1 MRIHPLHAD
10 IPKPER
16 FTYPFCYEPHPLCIL
31 AAEEVKREI
40 ERINPSE
47 GKMFGVLVAE
57 DHGDRLRDS
66 VQNHEPVPMI
76 FLAAYS
82 GLLEGRNDWDYFVPP
97 VYDAQQPDG
106 YFKTRER
113 EISEVLRGYG
123 GAGVREYE
131 NTPEADGNLAPPY
144 PRTPVPPTS
153 KQMSQDLQLWL
164 FHQYQFLNAR
174 GEKKDLVE
182 VWQDYHCSP
191 RIRKKFPLPPGG
203 TGDCCA
209 PKLLQY
215 AYQNGLQPLCMAE
228 FWWGPSPKSEIRH
241 HGQFYPACRG
251 KCKPVLTW
259 MLQGLDVAPSPDA
272 EGFPHLGVEIV
283 YEDEALAV
291 LNKPSGMLSVP
302 GRTEDYSIATWAQ
315 ERWPGSQPVHRLDMW
330 TSGII
335 LIAKT
340 SEAYQSLQKQF
351 TEHTVKK
358 KYLAIVEGVPQEE
371 HGIIDLPLLC
381 DPMNRPRQVV
391 DFERGKRAITEY
403 RILDQDSGVRGYG
416 GAGVRDMSCETPA
429 SEYSRSPAPTLPR
442 THGNL
447 TLLALWPHTGRTH
460 QLRMHC
466 AHPDGLGCPIMGD
479 ELYGTKADRLYL
491 QAQAISFIHPITG
504 KKMHFE
510 LPAAFDLEHLNPCNP
525 YNPLFNNS

>member
-1 MRIHPLHAD
+1 
-10 IPKPER
+10 
-16 FTYPFCYEPHPLCIL
+16 
-31 AAEEVKREI
+31 
-40 ERINPSE
+40 
-47 GKMFGVLVAE
+47 
-57 DHGDRLRDS
+57 
-66 VQNHEPVPMI
+66 MI

-113 EISEVLRGYG
+113 EITEVLRGYG
-123 GAGVREYE
+123 GAGVRGYE

-358 KYLAIVEGVPQEE
+358 KYLAVVEGVPQEE

-381 DPMNRPRQVV
+381 DPMNRPLQVV